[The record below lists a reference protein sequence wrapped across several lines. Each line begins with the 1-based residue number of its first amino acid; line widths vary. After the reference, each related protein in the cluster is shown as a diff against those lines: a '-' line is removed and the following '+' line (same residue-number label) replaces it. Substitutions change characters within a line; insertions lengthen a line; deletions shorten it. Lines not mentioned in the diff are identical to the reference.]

1 MEKIVFGG
9 AMFAVLLV
17 FGTFVVSLCLFIWKW
32 SLDII
37 EGFKKDFNKGYK
49 DAMESE

>member
-9 AMFAVLLV
+9 AMLAVFLV

-32 SLDII
+32 LSDD
-37 EGFKKDFNKGYK
+37 FKRGYK
-49 DAMESE
+49 DAMESK